1 MGQPIV
7 QLEIMGNNAPKLHR
21 QPRFRSAASEMSTT
35 RTRALLAGGVV
46 AGPLFSLVGLIQ
58 SFTRPGFDIRR
69 HALSVLETGDL
80 GWIQMSSFVITGLLF
95 VGGAAGMRRVMH
107 GGRGGTWGPMLIGA
121 FGVGMIGAGCF
132 TADPAFGFP
141 PGTPPEANTISW
153 HGIVHLSV
161 ATLGFAALIAAGFV
175 WTRRFASQRRW
186 GWAAYS
192 AITAL
197 IFFVSFAGLASGQ
210 LFLTPAFVVTA
221 LNAFVWVSVMAAMLL
236 SGEPRTS
243 A

>member
-1 MGQPIV
+1 MESVISQ
-7 QLEIMGNNAPKLHR
+7 Q
-21 QPRFRSAASEMSTT
+21 STSPAVT
-35 RTRALLAGGVV
+35 RMWSRPLLAGGVV
-46 AGPLFSLVGLIQ
+46 AGPLFTVVGLIQ
-58 SFTRPGFDIRR
+58 VFTRPGFDIRR
-69 HALSVLETGDL
+69 HALSVLENGDL
-80 GWIQMSSFVITGLLF
+80 GWIQMSSFVITGLLYL
-95 VGGAAGMRRVMH
+95 GAAVGMRQVMRDS
-107 GGRGGTWGPMLIGA
+107 RGGKWGPLLIGA

-153 HGIVHLSV
+153 HGIVPLSG

-175 WTRRFASQRRW
+175 WTRGFASQRRW

-210 LFLTPAFVVTA
+210 LFLTP
-221 LNAFVWVSVMAAMLL
+221 
-236 SGEPRTS
+236 
-243 A
+243 